1 MSVLTEEQLSDLR
14 NEITNDPENKGYQA
28 LLAEGKPGHVVDVL
42 NAPTEPMRKET
53 WITDLGLM
61 SRLGVDMGRSILEK
75 LKGLAP
81 NDIAVESAFA
91 RLKGNGIDIG
101 DPETIKMIDQLTGV
115 PGGFATE
122 EQTALKSLSM
132 HPASR
137 MEVLGLPYATEE
149 MLRDL

>member
-1 MSVLTEEQLSDLR
+1 MSVLTEEQLNALR
-14 NEITNDPENKGYQA
+14 DEITNDPENKGYQA
-28 LLAEGKPGHVVDVL
+28 LLAEGKPGHVIDRL
-42 NAPTEPMRKET
+42 NAQTELMRKET
-53 WITDLGLM
+53 WITDIGLM
-61 SRLGVDMGRSILEK
+61 SRLGVDMGRSILGK
-75 LKGLAP
+75 LKELTP

-101 DPETIKMIDQLTGV
+101 DPETIKMIDQLASA

-122 EQTALKSLSM
+122 EQTVLKGLSM

-137 MEVLGLPYATEE
+137 MEILELPYATEE